1 VIGIIDDP
9 KKKVSIHKSPIV
21 PRGIFYNDCGSADN
35 VAVPI
40 QNLLLFP
47 KIYSWLIPGTVSVE

>member
-1 VIGIIDDP
+1 VIVIIDDP
-9 KKKVSIHKSPIV
+9 KKKESIQKPPV
-21 PRGIFYNDCGSADN
+21 GRRGIFYNDYGSADS

-47 KIYSWLIPGTVSVE
+47 KKYSWLIPGTVSVV